1 MSRNA
6 SPCLAPAAAVALLAL
21 LLPAAAAAQSQGLS
35 IDSQAAFGPRL
46 QARIGINASLSPD
59 AGNPAWQQQA
69 GVVLGDYYFSD
80 ARFGWRGVS
89 GGFRATSGLLLGQR
103 SLALGTPVLTSG
115 QGASLTLS
123 RSLRPAPLA
132 LGEGAHETWSAAP
145 YIGVGYSGLSL
156 RGGWGF
162 TADVGV
168 AMDAGGLRTRR
179 DGALSPQGLDD
190 LLRELRLR
198 PVLQV
203 GASYAF

>member
-35 IDSQAAFGPRL
+35 IDRQAAFGPRL

-103 SLALGTPVLTSG
+103 SLMLGTPALASG
-115 QGASLTLS
+115 QGLNLTVQRQHRLAGASGEAMS
-123 RSLRPAPLA
+123 EGWSAVPYVGVGWSGMSLRS
-132 LGEGAHETWSAAP
+132 GW
-145 YIGVGYSGLSL
+145 GLS
-156 RGGWGF
+156 
-162 TADVGV
+162 ADLGL
-168 AMDAGGLRTRR
+168 AGRSSAGGLRVNHSA
-179 DGALSPQGLDD
+179 GQALDD
-190 LLRELRLR
+190 VLREWRLT
-198 PVLQV
+198 PVLHLGV
-203 GASYAF
+203 SYAF